1 MRGGLVTAWILAVL
15 SRSGLLYFIAVAML
29 SPPFMSCTVFLLAS
43 LGGFLDVSS
52 SEECL
57 LEFVCALLEE
67 LRDLRSDVVS

>member
-29 SPPFMSCTVFLLAS
+29 SPVFSLPPFMSLAS

-67 LRDLRSDVVS
+67 LRDLRSDIVS